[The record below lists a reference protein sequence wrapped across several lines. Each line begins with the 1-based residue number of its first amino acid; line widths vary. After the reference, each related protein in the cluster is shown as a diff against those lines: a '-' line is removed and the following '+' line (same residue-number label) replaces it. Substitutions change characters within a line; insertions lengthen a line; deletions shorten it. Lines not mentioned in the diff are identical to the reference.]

1 MYSCTK
7 IKNTIFSIFSILSP
21 SNIIFLSI
29 SQNYLQITLPAIPNS
44 PPAAPRNQ
52 ISYSISNRIISNFVL
67 KFVRKL
73 PNKSASWNKHECI
86 ANLYWYFY
94 SRKCE
99 VSLHVSSTWIKFL
112 YDTCSISSSFS
123 HSNSILKFKSSYF
136 SRFSILINTLKIC

>member
-1 MYSCTK
+1 MHSNK
-7 IKNTIFSIFSILSP
+7 KNTIFYIFPILYLS
-21 SNIIFLSI
+21 SIIFLTI
-29 SQNYLQITLPAIPNS
+29 SQNYLQITLPAIPNFPS
-44 PPAAPRNQ
+44 ATPSNQ

-123 HSNSILKFKSSYF
+123 HSNFIPKFKSSYF
-136 SRFSILINTLKIC
+136 SRFSNLINTLKIC